1 MIIDETIQSAID
13 IARAHLAGGDS
24 EPLRPGTTKKLA
36 EALVKIG
43 DAIAPRRDVTAEQRA
58 REVLKRMGLVRIT
71 GTHEWDEPD
80 RFSAGDV
87 GELAQLIAEHDA
99 IVPLAAEVGRHWR
112 DQEGVSG
119 PLLDRLA
126 EVTARHTGK
135 VPAFDLTTLV
145 PSSRVRVGGYAF
157 VVAALTFDPA
167 RGHFALEFTQC
178 YPGGE
183 SDGVRP
189 HRRYTAAERETMLAM
204 AREEVPP
211 KFAPPA
217 GSWQDAQPRSM
228 AEGRQLFSFLGKQYE
243 LIGSDGEQ
251 VTAGDTAAVR
261 GFLRAQAA
269 AVDAAVLEALGLG
282 YAPDELRLTTQLVS
296 GLGERTT
303 MSVRGVE
310 VWEIVVTPPS
320 MPRRDESDAVTVRY
334 TVTPRWLVDLKPAAQ
349 S

>member
-1 MIIDETIQSAID
+1 
-13 IARAHLAGGDS
+13 
-24 EPLRPGTTKKLA
+24 
-36 EALVKIG
+36 
-43 DAIAPRRDVTAEQRA
+43 
-58 REVLKRMGLVRIT
+58 
-71 GTHEWDEPD
+71 
-80 RFSAGDV
+80 
-87 GELAQLIAEHDA
+87 
-99 IVPLAAEVGRHWR
+99 
-112 DQEGVSG
+112 
-119 PLLDRLA
+119 
-126 EVTARHTGK
+126 
-135 VPAFDLTTLV
+135 
-145 PSSRVRVGGYAF
+145 